1 MTKITYSSNGIAV
14 GDSNSEKFV
23 LDNIGKEIEVS
34 SDLVV
39 LAARC
44 LVKEGKINHKEIIF
58 IYNREVIHC
67 DKYGNLA
74 SWPRGFCDMHEDLL
88 LRII

>member
-34 SDLVV
+34 SELVV
-39 LAARC
+39 EAARC
-44 LVKEGKINHKEIIF
+44 LVKEGIINHKDILF
-58 IYNREVIHC
+58 IYDGEELHC
-67 DKYGNLA
+67 DKYANLD
-74 SWPRGFCDMHEDLL
+74 SWPRGFCDTFENLL
-88 LRII
+88 SRII